1 MIVKDI
7 IINDILP
14 EIWPMLVI
22 ICVILVTLR
31 LAYIFKGRKRVVLH
45 TELLTLVFII
55 YILCLFHI
63 VTFQDINYGTNNFIP
78 FKEIFRYDINS
89 TKFIKNIVGNIM
101 MFIQYGFF
109 ASYYLKNRK
118 FSTIFILTL
127 IVSLTIEIVQLNIG
141 RVFDIDDV
149 ILNTIGGITGY
160 LLYVGIDAISSKLPK
175 FFRSNA
181 FLNLLVI
188 TIIILMILYGF
199 NINIFNWYM

>member
-63 VTFQDINYGTNNFIP
+63 VTFQDINYGTNNYIP

-101 MFIQYGFF
+101 MFKPYGFF

-118 FSTIFILTL
+118 FSTIFILSL
-127 IVSLTIEIVQLNIG
+127 VVSLTIEIVQLNIG
-141 RVFDIDDV
+141 RVFDIDD
-149 ILNTIGGITGY
+149 IM
-160 LLYVGIDAISSKLPK
+160 
-175 FFRSNA
+175 
-181 FLNLLVI
+181 LNLLGGYLGFLAYYLLCKLWEKIPEVLKSELVLNI
-188 TIIILMILYGF
+188 VSIIILMCVIVLL
-199 NINIFNWYM
+199 